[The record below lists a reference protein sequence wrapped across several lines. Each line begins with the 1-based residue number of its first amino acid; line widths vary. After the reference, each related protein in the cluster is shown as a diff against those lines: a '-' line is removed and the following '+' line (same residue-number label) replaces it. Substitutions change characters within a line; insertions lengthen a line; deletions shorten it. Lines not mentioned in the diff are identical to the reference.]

1 MSGYEALLAGVREEE
16 RLALRHLLD
25 LVAGVETSGQP
36 VVSDFLDPWQA
47 GWCRERIFPM
57 AGFNFRLYGGYP
69 GAERQRLII
78 APAFFDPSLVDP
90 NTGYVQI
97 ETGRAAGGLTH
108 RDFLGAI
115 LGLGVRREKV
125 GDLLVQ
131 DNRCQAVVDKSLV
144 GYLCGNL
151 KQVGRSPVR
160 VWELSRDELDIPGQR
175 SKEIKTTVA
184 SPRLDAIASQGFGLS
199 RSRMEREI
207 KAEKVRVNWR
217 VVNKPDYQVKA
228 GEVISCRGRGRII
241 VEEIGGVSRKNRL
254 YVKLQRLI

>member
-16 RLALRHLLD
+16 RLPLRHLLD
-25 LVAGVETSGQP
+25 LVTRVQANAQP
-36 VVSDFLDPWQA
+36 EVSDFLDAWQA
-47 GWCRERIFPM
+47 GWCRERIFSL
-57 AGFNFRLYGGYP
+57 AGFNFRLSGGYS

-78 APAFFDPSLVDP
+78 APAFLDVSSVDSH
-90 NTGYVQI
+90 TGYVQI
-97 ETGRAAGGLTH
+97 ETASGGGELTH

-115 LGLGVRREKV
+115 LALGVRREKV

-131 DNRCQAVVDKSLV
+131 DNRCQVVVDKSLV
-144 GYLCGNL
+144 EYLQGNL
-151 KQVGRSPVR
+151 KQVGRSPVK
-160 VWELSRDELDIPGQR
+160 VWELSRDEVDVPGQR

-184 SPRLDAIASQGFGLS
+184 SPRLDAIAGQGFGLS

-207 KAEKVRVNWR
+207 EAEKVRVNWR
-217 VVNKPDYQVKA
+217 VVNKPDYRVKA

-254 YVKLQRLI
+254 YIKLQRLI

>member
-1 MSGYEALLAGVREEE
+1 MSGYEGLLAGVPDEEK
-16 RLALRHLLD
+16 LALRHLLD
-25 LVAGVETSGQP
+25 LVARVETAAQP
-36 VVSDFLDPWQA
+36 AVSDFLDPGQA
-47 GWCRERIFPM
+47 QWCRERIFSL
-57 AGFNFRLYGGYP
+57 AGLNFRLYGGYP
-69 GAERQRLII
+69 GAERQRLIM
-78 APAFFDPSLVDP
+78 APAFFDAGMVDP

-97 ETGRAAGGLTH
+97 ETGQAAAGLTH
-108 RDFLGAI
+108 RDFLGAV

-131 DNRCQAVVDKSLV
+131 DNRCQAVVDRSLV
-144 GYLCGNL
+144 AYLCGHL
-151 KQVGRSPVR
+151 KLVGRSPARVR
-160 VWELSRDELDIPGQR
+160 ELSRDELDIPGQR
-175 SKEIKTTVA
+175 SKEIRTTVA

-228 GEVISCRGRGRII
+228 GEVISCRGRGRIV

-254 YVKLQRLI
+254 YVKIQRLM